1 MKYLIIKKFHIKGS
15 TIKPSYYVEL
25 ASDNLALANKKLVAL
40 NLLNEDNENYSFHIV
55 ELNEDVLVL
64 TEDMQVA

>member
-15 TIKPSYYVEL
+15 TIKPSYNVEL

-40 NLLNEDNENYSFHIV
+40 NLLNEDNKNYSFPSH
-55 ELNEDVLVL
+55 DHR
-64 TEDMQVA
+64 